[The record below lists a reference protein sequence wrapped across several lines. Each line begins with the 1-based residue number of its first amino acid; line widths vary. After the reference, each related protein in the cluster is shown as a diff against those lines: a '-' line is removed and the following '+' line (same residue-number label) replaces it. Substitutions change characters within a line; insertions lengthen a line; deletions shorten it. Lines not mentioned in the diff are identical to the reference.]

1 MLPEDT
7 TKTLPT
13 LNEERLP
20 QTEEMVNLIVKT
32 MKRHAHRAVSRATAK
47 LLYEAIIEHTMTQT
61 IKRGCFRLPSGWGS
75 FYLRMLG
82 EDGAKPRRLP
92 DGRVVERKP
101 KGIIRYQQGSIV
113 RQMFGTQTP
122 NEYRRTKPRRSAVV
136 EAVGEGVN
144 LSEPDLNAE
153 DAAAV

>member
-1 MLPEDT
+1 MLTEGT
-7 TKTLPT
+7 TKTLPA
-13 LNEERLP
+13 LNEDRIP
-20 QTEEMVNLIVKT
+20 QTEEVVNLIVKT

-75 FYLRMLG
+75 FYFKMLG
-82 EDGAKPRRLP
+82 TGAKPRRLP

-122 NEYRRTKPRRSAVV
+122 NEYRRTKPRRSAVL

-153 DAAAV
+153 DSAAV